1 MHSILVKDYM
11 DQAPHVVS
19 NDATILDA
27 VSLLMDAKISGVPV
41 VDKNKNLVGFVS
53 EQDCIKEMLNNTF
66 YCEESA
72 AVSSVM
78 SKEVITVSPDT
89 SIVEIAEKMA
99 KAPPKNYPVVDN
111 NGKLLGVMSRR
122 LLLKGLL
129 ENDEDCYIHT

>member
-66 YCEESA
+66 YCEEQH
-72 AVSSVM
+72 
-78 SKEVITVSPDT
+78 EGT
-89 SIVEIAEKMA
+89 
-99 KAPPKNYPVVDN
+99 
-111 NGKLLGVMSRR
+111 LLG
-122 LLLKGLL
+122 
-129 ENDEDCYIHT
+129 